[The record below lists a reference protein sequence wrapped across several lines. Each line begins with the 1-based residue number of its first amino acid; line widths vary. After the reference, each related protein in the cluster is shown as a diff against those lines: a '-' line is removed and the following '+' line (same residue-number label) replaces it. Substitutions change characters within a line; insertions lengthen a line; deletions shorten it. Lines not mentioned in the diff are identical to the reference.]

1 MQDLIIKSSV
11 AGAVS
16 FLYKQVA
23 NHLLYYLGITP
34 FLYRAEAATLVLPM
48 SRVHTYY
55 GVFIGLFAD
64 LVVMLWFTLLIGLV
78 LRATGRDY
86 SLLKGAFVGASSWVI
101 VYGLFTH
108 IGDLQLYSPTGFAS
122 GLTTIFFD
130 ITMGMVASAVYVYLT
145 GKESLVD

>member
-1 MQDLIIKSSV
+1 MQDLIVKSSV
-11 AGAVS
+11 AGVVS
-16 FLYKQVA
+16 FLYKQVV

-34 FLYRAEAATLVLPM
+34 FLYRVEAASLVLPM
-48 SRVHTYY
+48 SQVHTYY
-55 GVFIGLFAD
+55 GIFIGLFAD
-64 LVVMLWFTLLIGLV
+64 IVVMLWFSLLIGLV

-108 IGDLQLYSPTGFAS
+108 VGYLPLYSPTGFAS

-130 ITMGMVASAVYVYLT
+130 ITMGIVASVVYIYLT
-145 GKESLVD
+145 RKESLTD